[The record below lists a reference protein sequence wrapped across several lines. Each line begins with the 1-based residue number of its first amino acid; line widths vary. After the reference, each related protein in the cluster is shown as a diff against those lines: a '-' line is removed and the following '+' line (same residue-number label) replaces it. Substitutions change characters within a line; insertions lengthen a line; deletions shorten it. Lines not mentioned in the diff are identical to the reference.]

1 MIFVHI
7 IASLITI
14 ANFIYAIY
22 AFSVHQEVGPLTLN
36 IALTPGVSFIL
47 FFMLEVICS
56 YFIIRTIISLF
67 DRTPQTIDIFSLFFG
82 IINVGNTL
90 FNYRFLFDVKEM
102 KTEFDVLVFLMFIA
116 GGFLIDIVVMN
127 SISRAYNLSY
137 MLYGV
142 RFDRRERLRF
152 IFIQGVEYFLM
163 ALFIIT
169 VSRAI

>member
-1 MIFVHI
+1 MIIVHL

-14 ANFIYAIY
+14 TNFIYAIY
-22 AFSVHQEVGPLTLN
+22 VFSAHQEVDTSTLN
-36 IALTPGVSFIL
+36 ISLTPGVSFIL

-56 YFIIRTIISLF
+56 YFIIRTIMSLF
-67 DRTPQTIDIFSLFFG
+67 ERTPQTIDIFSLFFG
-82 IINVGNTL
+82 IINVGTTL

-127 SISRAYNLSY
+127 SISRAYNLGYLLS
-137 MLYGV
+137 GA
-142 RFDRRERLRF
+142 RFDTRERLRF
-152 IFIQGVEYFLM
+152 VFIQGVEYFLM